1 MLHTLCICPTELC
14 SATQRD
20 GHHFGHDI
28 VNIIMHIIV
37 MESFKIIKKNMLH
50 PATYLIRGLNSLC
63 SCNRFC
69 RWTHPPL
76 QQWDREGSQYDLCW
90 VVDQKWDGEEGEVGL
105 TSKDNLHHWD
115 ACGSKQGAGWMDG
128 WGWGSVCV

>member
-1 MLHTLCICPTELC
+1 
-14 SATQRD
+14 
-20 GHHFGHDI
+20 
-28 VNIIMHIIV
+28 
-37 MESFKIIKKNMLH
+37 MLH

-63 SCNRFC
+63 SCSRFC

-76 QQWDREGSQYDLCW
+76 QQRDREGPQYDLCW

-128 WGWGSVCV
+128 WGYGGLCVCVCEWMGGVHVVCAHHMQVYTKSEGLVC